1 MKEPHRG
8 LAARLYLPGVLVH
21 RILCACISLQPHAA
35 LLLFCILRFFITALR
50 SRETTTGTPRK
61 RCKFCIFLGQRLSPC
76 ATKPRR
82 EIPIAIRNR
91 VQILHPVQ
99 QATLSLR
106 YEAEKQPH
114 GGPRQDANFASCSAS
129 DSLAAEFGV
138 SERTIHRDAEFARQ
152 VQAASEKFGEQAKID
167 ILKGAVAKDFTC
179 AAIVQS
185 GTCPQLGDY
194 SGRFRLTMELC
205 APSSMPESPASPRPA
220 PTAIPFRAN
229 CRSVARMQ
237 CARAG
242 R

>member
-1 MKEPHRG
+1 MQNLHLFR
-8 LAARLYLPGVLVH
+8 LAP
-21 RILCACISLQPHAA
+21 
-35 LLLFCILRFFITALR
+35 
-50 SRETTTGTPRK
+50 
-61 RCKFCIFLGQRLSPC
+61 
-76 ATKPRR
+76 
-82 EIPIAIRNR
+82 
-91 VQILHPVQ
+91 
-99 QATLSLR
+99 LSLR

-220 PTAIPFRAN
+220 PTAIPFLAN
-229 CRSVARMQ
+229 CRRVARMRTLRTGVLCCISPWAPPGNPTRPYCSKTCPRRLPDTKT
-237 CARAG
+237 CAASSVLQ
-242 R
+242 